1 MTILPKYVSLLVGL
15 WELLFKIGILV
26 SRLKLSRDSGFS
38 SKIDTIPP
46 NSGRLD
52 SLQGFLGGPGDVSPE
67 KIRNLR
73 SSNCWKCTEMVNLT
87 VTVLFLYHFKYFT
100 ISSGGPFFVL
110 GGRGGGGVRAHP
122 AHPPPLPTGLPFMN
136 TTSFFSQFLDSKAV
150 KVSTNKLSDF
160 SYWIYLRAFLYT
172 WHMSVPSLVS
182 GTSDKKHNFLD
193 YNFSAFLDMKS
204 YYWSSLKS

>member
-110 GGRGGGGVRAHP
+110 GGREGACAPRAPPSP
-122 AHPPPLPTGLPFMN
+122 AYGPAVHEYHFI
-136 TTSFFSQFLDSKAV
+136 FFSV
-150 KVSTNKLSDF
+150 
-160 SYWIYLRAFLYT
+160 LRF
-172 WHMSVPSLVS
+172 
-182 GTSDKKHNFLD
+182 
-193 YNFSAFLDMKS
+193 
-204 YYWSSLKS
+204 